1 MNTNTANTELIIYT
15 IEDVM
20 HILRI
25 SRNQTYKLFNSD
37 GFPSFRIGSSHRI
50 TKTAFEKWVNSAEGR
65 QYLI

>member
-1 MNTNTANTELIIYT
+1 MNTNSTNAELIIYT

-50 TKTAFEKWVNSAEGR
+50 TKSAFEKWVYSAEGR